1 MDAELSTPSSPVCL
15 SEGHMTEHEMVFWVR
30 CHDRHLQHATI
41 ATNDGEKLFYVE
53 GKGAYRS
60 WSIRRP
66 LKDAL
71 GHPVFELRRYGA
83 DPKMRWCVE
92 DSNGNKIAE
101 LGHKKF
107 FTSAHTAID
116 AKIFSSGAL
125 VEMRPR
131 DVMAATTYINIG
143 SATIAEISVH
153 MNNTPKYFVR
163 AQDMSVFRVR
173 VAKAVDL
180 SLVCWTFNAFE
191 NSADNRR

>member
-1 MDAELSTPSSPVCL
+1 MDAELSAPSSPVCL
-15 SEGHMTEHEMVFWVR
+15 IEGHMTEQEMVFWVR
-30 CHDRHLQHATI
+30 CHDRHLQHSTI

-53 GKGAYRS
+53 GRGAYHS
-60 WSIRRP
+60 LSLRRP

-71 GHPVFELRRYGA
+71 GRPVFDLRRYPA

-92 DSNGNKIAE
+92 DPDGNKIAE
-101 LGHKKF
+101 LDHKKF

-163 AQDMSVFRVR
+163 AKDMSVFRVR

-180 SLVCWTFNAFE
+180 SLVC
-191 NSADNRR
+191 